1 MTINLP
7 ERKPQYQHLKARI
20 FAGFFIAVSASQL
33 KNQKSINKSHL
44 QHTKNSGEK
53 DKISFTAT
61 STSST
66 HTTTK
71 PYTTGVSAG

>member
-44 QHTKNSGEK
+44 QHTKKFRGK
-53 DKISFTAT
+53 R
-61 STSST
+61 
-66 HTTTK
+66 
-71 PYTTGVSAG
+71 